1 MEKVA
6 AYPGTF
12 DPFTNGHLEIIERAS
27 KLFDKVVVL
36 VAKREEKTHSLHLT
50 NVLKLLKIAFCIF
63 QTYQ

>member
-27 KLFDKVVVL
+27 KLFDKVVDL
-36 VAKREEKTHSLHLT
+36 SQREKKKHTLY
-50 NVLKLLKIAFCIF
+50 I
-63 QTYQ
+63 